1 MIRKPEP
8 KEAAKA
14 IVALFKAKGVD
25 IKRSLAL
32 EVVAAVEGYNDW
44 NTMAAAM
51 PAANAAKPAK
61 SPKAPK
67 YAKTDDDEG
76 PFTVMLDGAPYDTL
90 ERFKRAQD
98 VAEMFAAELDSE
110 YIATIEDAAGN
121 VRAMYVGDHTR
132 HRLYYKDCADT
143 SAALAKQMLQS
154 GIEADPETDVTCFG
168 HPENFYDDIV
178 ECAESGI
185 NDEGM
190 TFILGYRSFDTDP
203 ATGRVAQAD
212 LGTPIQLALLVVHG
226 ELRYCDTQ
234 LPADVRERISSLLS
248 V

>member
-14 IVALFKAKGVD
+14 IVAMFKAKGFD

-51 PAANAAKPAK
+51 PAASAVKLAK

-67 YAKTDDDEG
+67 YAMVDDDEG

-90 ERFKRAQD
+90 ERFKRAQE

-110 YIATIEDAAGN
+110 YLATIEDPAGR

-132 HRLYYKDCADT
+132 HRVYYKDCADT
-143 SAALAKQMLQS
+143 SVALAKQVLQS
-154 GIEADPETDVTCFG
+154 GVEADPETDMTCFG

-178 ECAESGI
+178 AHAESGI

-190 TFILGYRSFDTDP
+190 SFIVGYRSFNTDP
-203 ATGRVAQAD
+203 TTGRVAQAD

-234 LPADVRERISSLLS
+234 LPVDVRERISALLDM
-248 V
+248 